1 MSIRR
6 YDEGYEYEHARHESA
21 AADVTAA
28 AMAFVVLFFM
38 FIGKNVM
45 LHKFYGILF
54 C

>member
-28 AMAFVVLFFM
+28 TMAFVALFSCLLAKM
-38 FIGKNVM
+38 
-45 LHKFYGILF
+45 
-54 C
+54 